1 MKFLVVLLIAIAAV
15 TARPPP
21 PRYAGADAK
30 YLAGYAGGKRKGYK
44 TLKEALHACNKMHKG
59 ELSLLWSQA

>member
-1 MKFLVVLLIAIAAV
+1 MKLLVVLVIALAAVV

-21 PRYAGADAK
+21 PRYAGGANV

-44 TLKEALHACNKMHKG
+44 SLKEALGACNKMHKG
-59 ELSLLWSQA
+59 EFQ